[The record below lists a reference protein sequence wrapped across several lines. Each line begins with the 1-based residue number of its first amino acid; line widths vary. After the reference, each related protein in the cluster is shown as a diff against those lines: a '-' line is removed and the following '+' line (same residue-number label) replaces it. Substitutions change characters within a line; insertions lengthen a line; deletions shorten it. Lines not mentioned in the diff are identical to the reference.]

1 MSRDVEGR
9 ERTFFDRH
17 YEAGTWN
24 PAGFELRVRR
34 DLAALRRQAGRRRL
48 GRVLSIGCGGGTFEC
63 RLAAHAESVVG
74 IDLSA
79 EAVDHARERAAALG
93 LRNVEFRCQPLS
105 DLDAEDEFDGIVCI
119 AFLHHVPAAE
129 LPALLRRLRGQLRP
143 GGFVFAQDPNRR
155 GILRALGRVVMGARY
170 DRYHSPDERELDPPE
185 IARQLRDA
193 GFDAVE
199 IRGIDLALIAGHY
212 LFPGA
217 GAWLMQMFAAADRVF
232 CATPLARFASGFTA
246 FAALAPS
253 SADGASSVRGGP
265 HPLGG

>member
-1 MSRDVEGR
+1 M
-9 ERTFFDRH
+9 
-17 YEAGTWN
+17 
-24 PAGFELRVRR
+24 
-34 DLAALRRQAGRRRL
+34 
-48 GRVLSIGCGGGTFEC
+48 
-63 RLAAHAESVVG
+63 
-74 IDLSA
+74 
-79 EAVDHARERAAALG
+79 
-93 LRNVEFRCQPLS
+93 
-105 DLDAEDEFDGIVCI
+105 CI

-143 GGFVFAQDPNRR
+143 GGFVFAQDPSRR

-199 IRGIDLALIAGHY
+199 IGWIDLTLIAGHY

-253 SADGASSVRGGP
+253 SADGASSVRDGSD
-265 HPLGG
+265 PLGG

>member
-9 ERTFFDRH
+9 EQIFFDRH
-17 YEAGTWN
+17 YEAGAWH

-34 DLAALRRQAGRRRL
+34 DLAALRRHAGGRRL
-48 GRVLSIGCGGGTFEC
+48 GRVLSIGCGSGAFEC

-105 DLDAEDEFDGIVCI
+105 DLDAEGEFDGIVCI

-129 LPALLRRLRGQLRP
+129 LPALLSRLRGQLRP
-143 GGFVFAQDPNRR
+143 GGFVFAQDPSRR

-185 IARQLRDA
+185 IARQLLDA

-199 IRGIDLALIAGHY
+199 IGWIDFGLIAGHY

-217 GAWLMQMFAAADRVF
+217 GAWLMHALAAVDRAL

-246 FAALAPS
+246 FAAVAPS
-253 SADGASSVRGGP
+253 SADGGASARDEP
-265 HPLGG
+265 RPLVG